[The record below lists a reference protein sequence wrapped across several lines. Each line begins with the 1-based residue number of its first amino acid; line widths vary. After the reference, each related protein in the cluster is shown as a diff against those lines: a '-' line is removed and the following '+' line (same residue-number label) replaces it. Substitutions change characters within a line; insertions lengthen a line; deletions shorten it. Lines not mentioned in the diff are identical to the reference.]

1 MILTLQKLA
10 EIEGLLGFDFT
21 QEGIEECHA
30 KHDLGCKACDAR
42 TTEIGWFYNVG
53 DVYCF
58 ACALEMETELG
69 CTPEVIPTRAQVAQ
83 RRELE
88 AAGIRWD

>member
-1 MILTLQKLA
+1 MILTLAKLA
-10 EIEGLLGFDFT
+10 EIEALLGFDFT

-30 KHDLGCKACDAR
+30 RHDLGCKACDLPTDA
-42 TTEIGWFYNVG
+42 TGWFYCSG

-69 CTPEVIPTRAQVAQ
+69 STCEIIPTRDQVQQ
-83 RRELE
+83 RKDLD